1 MMFHLRLNSTFS
13 RVIVSLLLT
22 SAVWPSLAA
31 ETLRLGV
38 SFFAEHNINKVLIDP
53 TIEAIRRAVQ
63 PDKLE
68 VEYLE
73 LGRLQNSLK
82 NGQLDL
88 VLSSAGN
95 YRRFLLEGYGLR
107 DLATMVSN
115 QAPNPNYAEGSVFFV
130 RGDRRDIDSI
140 GALKNKSVSANYPF
154 AFSGWQIAAGELLKR
169 DFDPEHFFSKVDFLG
184 HGASPVIDSVL
195 SGKTDAGIVRACVL
209 ENAGLL
215 KSGQVKVLEPKEKTD
230 FPCQVSTRLYPNWT
244 LSTTPNTPPEVSRKV
259 TAAVLEIKPLQNN
272 LHWSVATDFT
282 PIDDLF
288 KALEIGPFEYL
299 RHFSFERFIEAYWQY
314 FVFAAIFII
323 GLILHGIRSEY
334 LVNKRTH
341 ALAESLKRERKLRAE
356 AALVKGRLDK
366 IQKVGLVGQMCSMI
380 AHELKQPL
388 GAAAAYCFAL
398 RRRMENGEVS
408 VDVIEKGIE
417 RVDSQI
423 QRASEVV
430 NQVRSYA
437 KGQRQ
442 RQVIDV
448 GKTAEKILRDIRASS
463 PDTAV
468 ELKEELEGLFIEANP
483 IELEIILINLVK
495 NAIEV
500 VKDKSNGRVIVNL
513 FSEGDTVCIKVQDN
527 GEKIKD
533 TDWKQISQLAMAT
546 TKHSGLGFGLSI
558 VAGLAEDLGG
568 RISFERMPEGGLSV
582 YVRLPSA
589 KEKK

>member
-1 MMFHLRLNSTFS
+1 M
-13 RVIVSLLLT
+13 LLLRVKKT
-22 SAVWPSLAA
+22 FRKLVFPLILTLAVWPVYAT

-38 SFFAEHNINKVLIDP
+38 SSFAEHNINKGLIDP
-53 TIEAIRRAVQ
+53 TIEAIRKAVQ

-68 VEYLE
+68 VECLE

-130 RGDRRDIDSI
+130 RSDRNDLDSI

-154 AFSGWQIAAGELLKR
+154 AFSGWQIAAGELLNR
-169 DFDPEHFFSKVDFLG
+169 DFDPDHFFSKVDFLG
-184 HGASPVIDSVL
+184 HGASPVIEAVL

-215 KSGQVKVLEPKEKTD
+215 KSGLVKVLDPKETTD
-230 FPCQVSTRLYPNWT
+230 FPCAVSTRLYPNWT
-244 LSTTPNTPPEVSRKV
+244 LSTTPNTAPEVSRKV

-288 KALEIGPFEYL
+288 KGLEIGPFEYL
-299 RHFSFERFIEAYWQY
+299 RHFSFKRFMEAYWQY
-314 FVFAAIFII
+314 LVFAAIFII

-334 LVNKRTH
+334 LVNRRTH
-341 ALAESLKRERKLRAE
+341 ALTESLKRERKLRAE
-356 AALVKGRLDK
+356 SALVKSRLDK

-398 RRRMENGEVS
+398 RRRMESGEVS
-408 VDVIEKGIE
+408 AEMMEKGIE
-417 RVDSQI
+417 RVDHQI

-430 NQVRSYA
+430 HQVRSYA

-442 RQVIDV
+442 RLTVDV
-448 GKTAEKILRDIRASS
+448 GKTAEKILLDISASA
-463 PDTAV
+463 PDTDL
-468 ELKEELEGLFIEANP
+468 EFRKDSEELFVEANP

-500 VKDKSNGRVIVNL
+500 VKDKSNGRVVVTL
-513 FSEGDTVCIKVQDN
+513 SAEGNTVCIKVEDN
-527 GEKIKD
+527 GEKLSD
-533 TDWKQISQLAMAT
+533 AEWKQISQLAMAT

-568 RISFERMPEGGLSV
+568 RITFERIPSGGLSV
-582 YVRLPSA
+582 FVRLPLA
-589 KEKK
+589 KEKS

>member
-1 MMFHLRLNSTFS
+1 MKVTFFKFFS
-13 RVIVSLLLT
+13 SFLAFVFAAIS
-22 SAVWPSLAA
+22 SAQSGEALK
-31 ETLRLGV
+31 LGI
-38 SFFAEHNINKVLIDP
+38 SSFAEHNINKELIDP
-53 TIEAIRRAVQ
+53 TIEAIRKAVQ
-63 PDKLE
+63 PDKLK

-73 LGRLQNSLK
+73 LGRLQKSLK
-82 NGQLDL
+82 DGQLDL

-107 DLATMVSN
+107 DLATMVSD

-130 RGDRRDIDSI
+130 RNDRKDIDSI
-140 GALKNKSVSANYPF
+140 AGLRNKSVSANYPY

-169 DFDPEHFFSKVDFLG
+169 GFNPDHFFSKVDYLG
-184 HGASPVIDSVL
+184 HGAAPVLDAVL

-215 KSGQVKVLEPKEKTD
+215 KSGKVKILEPKQTTD
-230 FPCQVSTRLYPNWT
+230 FPCAVSTRLYPNWT
-244 LSTTPNTPPEVSRKV
+244 LSTTPNTPPEISRKV
-259 TAAVLEIKPLQNN
+259 TAAVLEIKPQPHN

-288 KALEIGPFEYL
+288 KQLEIGPFEYL
-299 RHFSFERFIEAYWQY
+299 RHFSLRRFIEAYWQY
-314 FVFAAIFII
+314 FAFTGMVIL

-334 LVNKRTH
+334 LVNKRTR
-341 ALAESLKRERKLRAE
+341 ALTESLKRERRLRE
-356 AALVKGRLDK
+356 ESALVKSRLDK

-398 RRRMENGEVS
+398 RRRMESGEVS
-408 VDVIEKGIE
+408 AEMMEKGIE
-417 RVDSQI
+417 RIDHQI

-442 RQVIDV
+442 RQAIDL
-448 GKTAEKILRDIRASS
+448 GKTAGKILRDIQASS
-463 PDTAV
+463 PDTEV
-468 ELKEELEGLFIEANP
+468 ELKKEGENLIVEANP
-483 IELEIILINLVK
+483 VELEIILINLVK

-500 VKDKSNGRVIVNL
+500 VKDKQNGRVIVTL
-513 FSEGDTVCIKVQDN
+513 SQEGEVVCIKVEDN
-527 GEKIKD
+527 GEKLTD
-533 TDWKQISQLAMAT
+533 ADWKQISQLAMAT
-546 TKHSGLGFGLSI
+546 NKHSGLGFGLSI

-568 RISFERMPEGGLSV
+568 RITFERLPAGGISV
-582 YVRLPSA
+582 YVRLPLA
-589 KEKK
+589 KEEM